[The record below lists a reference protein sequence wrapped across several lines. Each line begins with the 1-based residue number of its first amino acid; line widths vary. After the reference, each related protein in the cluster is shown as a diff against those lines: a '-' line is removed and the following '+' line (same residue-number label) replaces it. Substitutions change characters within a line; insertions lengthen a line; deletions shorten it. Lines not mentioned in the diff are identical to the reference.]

1 MSGLGIRS
9 IGLVTHQL
17 LLETHSSAL
26 KRFSL
31 LIWKTENGALI
42 SGVIV
47 KKNQGKCMKVLRIM
61 ANT

>member
-26 KRFSL
+26 RFSL